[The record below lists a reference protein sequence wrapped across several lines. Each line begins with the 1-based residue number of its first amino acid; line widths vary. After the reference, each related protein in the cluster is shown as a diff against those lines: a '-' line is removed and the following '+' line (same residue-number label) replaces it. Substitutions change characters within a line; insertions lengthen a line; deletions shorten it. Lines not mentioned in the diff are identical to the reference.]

1 MSLLVKS
8 LRKKSIAA
16 TLLRGT
22 TTLQDLAGNT
32 RSHDVT
38 PDAFCISNL
47 ALVVGVTQYAT
58 INRDFEERCRHR
70 CPKQRVKATC
80 ALLVACTG
88 KEERNVSQGWLG
100 NGVRAHRLTRRF
112 SRLFAVLI
120 SAVVLL
126 SAGGASI
133 EAHGAASSA
142 GKATCGGTVTVPL
155 PMHAPS
161 RKLQALRYNF
171 KTSTITLTQMA
182 SAQLPPFT
190 GIVCMESPPPVPG
203 EVAYWSPNGNW
214 IALSLSETAGTA
226 EVGSVSPLRLH
237 SVQLGVGMRVVGLT
251 DSYLIGSSWRTGRVA
266 LYPIEPSGVVGKPIV
281 WRAARDL
288 WQSWVPLAGGHPAIE
303 TGGYGRGALSLTQ
316 QNGKRFALRGGEMYL
331 SPDGRFGAVMVRPR
345 WPCCG
350 GLAGFSELQ
359 PANAGSAIS
368 IWYLGG
374 RHGPRRLAVLHLPL
388 TKSQAKAQIVIQ
400 GVAFSLDDRYV
411 AIQPT
416 DLDTAGAAPTFIFT
430 VSGRLVGRA
439 PYGNG
444 LAWLPRSNGLWIS
457 TPAPEGQ
464 GSDRIVD
471 VHGQTISVWPDAVGD
486 TVLPLSSTTT
496 LAARPRRGVI
506 GLIADGSFTALRGM
520 ATGVGVIWSRW
531 SPGGKAAILEVQS
544 THELTLWLLQISEH
558 PHKV

>member
-1 MSLLVKS
+1 M
-8 LRKKSIAA
+8 A
-16 TLLRGT
+16 
-22 TTLQDLAGNT
+22 
-32 RSHDVT
+32 
-38 PDAFCISNL
+38 PDAVRLSNL
-47 ALVVGVTQYAT
+47 ALVVGVTQYSA
-58 INRDFEERCRHR
+58 IYRDSEERRRHR
-70 CPKQRVKATC
+70 CPDQRVKATC
-80 ALLVACTG
+80 ALLVACAGT
-88 KEERNVSQGWLG
+88 EERNVPHVWLG
-100 NGVRAHRLTRRF
+100 NGVRANWLNRHVPRL
-112 SRLFAVLI
+112 LAVLI

-214 IALSLSETAGTA
+214 IALSLSETVGTA

-237 SVQLGVGMRVVGLT
+237 TVQLGAGMRVVGLA

-266 LYPIEPSGVVGKPIV
+266 LYPIEPSGEVGKPIV

-288 WQSWVPLAGGHPAIE
+288 WQAWASLAGGHPAIE
-303 TGGYGRGALSLTQ
+303 TGGYTGVSLSLAQ

-345 WPCCG
+345 SPCCG
-350 GLAGFSELQ
+350 GLAGISELQ
-359 PANAGSAIS
+359 PANVGSAIS

-388 TKSQAKAQIVIQ
+388 TKSQTRAQLVIQ
-400 GVAFSLDDRYV
+400 GVAFSQDDRYV
-411 AIQPT
+411 AIQPM
-416 DLDTAGAAPTFIFT
+416 DLGTTSAAPTFIFT

-444 LAWLPRSNGLWIS
+444 LAWLPRSDGLWIN

-471 VHGQTISVWPDAVGD
+471 VYGRTISVWPDALGY

-496 LAARPRRGVI
+496 LAVRQPRGVI
-506 GLIADGSFTALRGM
+506 GLIADRSFAALKGM

-531 SPGGKAAILEVQS
+531 SPSGKAAILEIQS
-544 THELTLWLLQISEH
+544 THELTVWLLQVTGH
-558 PHKV
+558 PSKV